1 MSPQSSPTP
10 LPAALSPDQ
19 ANYLVSR
26 TTSLGWW
33 KADRNTGGEG
43 LKLAGQPALPPGRT
57 AEEPEGR
64 EGMPPP
70 PRVAWCQNHA
80 ALGAT
85 NAFDRWV
92 SSEAL
97 MGGYP

>member
-1 MSPQSSPTP
+1 MGLQSCPAP
-10 LPAALSPDQ
+10 LPAALSPDR
-19 ANYLVSR
+19 ANYLVSG

-33 KADRNTGGEG
+33 KADRNSGGEG
-43 LKLAGQPALPPGRT
+43 LQLVSQPALPPGRT

-80 ALGAT
+80 TLGAT
-85 NAFDRWV
+85 NPSDRWV
-92 SSEAL
+92 SSKAL